1 MNMREIVFFELNGKA
16 VFPAWLED
24 LDYLTRARL
33 MKAILRLA
41 NGNFGDYKIL
51 TQDLY
56 EMRLFFGG
64 GYRIYYTI
72 RNNRIIIILCG
83 GNKKTQSKDILKA
96 KKYLS
101 LLQEEYY
108 DQKK

>member
-1 MNMREIVFFELNGKA
+1 MKEIVFFELNGKA
-16 VFPAWLED
+16 IFPSWLDD
-24 LDYLTRARL
+24 LDYITRARL

-41 NGNFGDYKIL
+41 NGNFGDYKL
-51 TQDLY
+51 LLPNLY

-72 RNNRIIIILCG
+72 RNNKIIIILCA
-83 GNKKTQSKDILKA
+83 GNKKTQTRDITKA

-101 LLQEEYY
+101 LLTEEYY
-108 DQKK
+108 DQKE